1 MNNIKTRVLT
11 GGIAAAILA
20 MGITAVVLINKPPA
34 STTQAVQ
41 GAQASQQQ
49 SDNHVTFVATK
60 GTNVLDQL
68 KVHAT
73 VETKNSQ
80 YGPFVDAINGKKEEG
95 KFWSFY
101 VDGQMAQVGAAEY
114 VTQGGEKIEWK
125 LE

>member
-11 GGIAAAILA
+11 SGIAAAILIV
-20 MGITAVVLINKPPA
+20 GIVTVALINKPRVPG
-34 STTQAVQ
+34 TQAVQ

-73 VETKNSQ
+73 VEIKNSQ
-80 YGPFVDAINGKKEEG
+80 QGPFVDAVNGKKEEG
-95 KFWSFY
+95 KLWRFY
-101 VDGQMAQVGAAEY
+101 VDSQSVQASAAEY